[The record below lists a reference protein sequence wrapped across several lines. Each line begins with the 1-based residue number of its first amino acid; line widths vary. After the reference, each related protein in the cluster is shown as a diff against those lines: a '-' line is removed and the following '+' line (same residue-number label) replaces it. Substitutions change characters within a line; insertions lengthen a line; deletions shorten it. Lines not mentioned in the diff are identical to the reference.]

1 MNLNGNV
8 NILDVVIPVDIIF
21 NNEYNVLADLN
32 NDVSVNVVVVV
43 MFINITLEK
52 FSNNGESQ

>member
-1 MNLNGNV
+1 LNLNGNV